1 MPARRCKMF
10 VNLPVR
16 DLARSVA
23 FFTDLGFEFEPK
35 FTDENATCMIVGD
48 DAFVMLL
55 VEPFFRTFTPREIC
69 DTASHCE
76 GLFAISVDSRAEV
89 DRVMQTAVAGG
100 ATPATD
106 PQDHGFMFQRTFFD
120 LDGHHWEVF
129 WMDPEAN
136 PNAQ

>member
-1 MPARRCKMF
+1 MF

-35 FTDENATCMIVGD
+35 FTDENATCMIVGA

-89 DRVMQTAVAGG
+89 DRVMETAVAGG

-106 PQDHGFMFQRTFFD
+106 PQDHGFMVQRSFFD

-136 PNAQ
+136 PNA